1 MNLEKIIQIVNY
13 VLQKYDFSLNYTKLL
28 KLLYIA
34 DRECLDRW
42 NFTISEDNYA
52 AMKQG
57 MVLSGLYDFIRGNA
71 DKLSQVKWDSYFY
84 RDNYDLRSRH
94 RENCSYDE
102 LSEAEKEM
110 LDEVDK
116 KYHFESWQYL
126 VNEVV
131 HKFPEWKEVEDEIG
145 NSSLKIEKEKILS
158 VLDRDEREIKEIIS
172 SENAYEKCKNDL
184 KG

>member
-1 MNLEKIIQIVNY
+1 
-13 VLQKYDFSLNYTKLL
+13 
-28 KLLYIA
+28 
-34 DRECLDRW
+34 
-42 NFTISEDNYA
+42 
-52 AMKQG
+52 
-57 MVLSGLYDFIRGNA
+57 
-71 DKLSQVKWDSYFY
+71 
-84 RDNYDLRSRH
+84 
-94 RENCSYDE
+94 
-102 LSEAEKEM
+102 M

-131 HKFPEWKEVEDEIG
+131 HKFPEWKEVEAEIG